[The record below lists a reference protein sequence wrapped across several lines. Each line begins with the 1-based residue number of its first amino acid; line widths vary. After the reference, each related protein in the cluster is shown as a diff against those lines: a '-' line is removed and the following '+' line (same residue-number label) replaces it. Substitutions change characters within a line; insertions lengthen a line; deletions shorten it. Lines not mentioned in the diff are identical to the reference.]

1 MCPQFTGGGSGSGG
15 KAAKTRRGGQPSG
28 PGAACL
34 ASDLRAPESGAPLPG
49 AVTGVRGSDPEPTA
63 HTCTAS
69 ERSAAAESAQRKRRK
84 SKKLTNQPKRA
95 FASTFHPDYLEL
107 A

>member
-1 MCPQFTGGGSGSGG
+1 MYPQFTGGGSGSGG
-15 KAAKTRRGGQPSG
+15 KAAKARRGGQPSG
-28 PGAACL
+28 RCAACL

-49 AVTGVRGSDPEPTA
+49 AVTGVRGSNPEPTA
-63 HTCTAS
+63 HTYTTL
-69 ERSAAAESAQRKRRK
+69 EHSAAAESVKKRKK

-95 FASTFHPDYLEL
+95 FASTFHPHYLEL